1 MVDGN
6 SYRSERSDFTNAV
19 IWWDVVYCH
28 AAALNEAEVCV
39 LLDAFESPILRA
51 EVERCGPVVA
61 GICKPFCLLPFLKY
75 FSAPKSNTLI
85 SMRRVHNSETYLKS
99 SLNVHVVQVLF
110 VTRSCSPGFISAV
123 KLFPPTI

>member
-28 AAALNEAEVCV
+28 ATALNEAEVCV

-51 EVERCGPVVA
+51 KVEGCGPVVA
-61 GICKPFCLLPFLKY
+61 DMCKPFRLPQYLKY
-75 FSAPKSNTLI
+75 F
-85 SMRRVHNSETYLKS
+85 
-99 SLNVHVVQVLF
+99 
-110 VTRSCSPGFISAV
+110 
-123 KLFPPTI
+123 